1 MRVYSFLEKNNLISK
16 RQFAFRSGYSSNH
29 TIVNLV
35 ECIKKYIDNGNYVCF
50 WYRRK
55 LYHYC
60 IWGLAHN
67 WFRLY
72 LSNGQQFVFI
82 SDTSSELMSIN
93 CGVPPGSTLGPL
105 LLLLYISDLNSVF
118 NKAIMIHLAY
128 DTPSCY
134 VSKMLST
141 IESVM
146 NYELKKLAE
155 WLRSNKLSLNFK
167 KSELV
172 IFCSKTKLELD
183 EIKIKISKFKLA
195 PVQNILISLAF
206 FLTTFFSG
214 MLM

>member
-1 MRVYSFLEKNNLISK
+1 
-16 RQFAFRSGYSSNH
+16 
-29 TIVNLV
+29 
-35 ECIKKYIDNGNYVCF
+35 
-50 WYRRK
+50 
-55 LYHYC
+55 
-60 IWGLAHN
+60 
-67 WFRLY
+67 
-72 LSNGQQFVFI
+72 
-82 SDTSSELMSIN
+82 MSIN

-118 NKAIMIHLAY
+118 NKAIMMHLAY
-128 DTPSCY
+128 DTLSSY
-134 VSKMLST
+134 VSKKLST

-172 IFCSKTKLELD
+172 IFRSKTKKELD
-183 EIKIKISKFKLA
+183 EIKIKISKSKLA